1 MKWRIEAHG
10 LTRFSH
16 AWHQSYEHENLHMTF
31 KDKYELFAAENES
44 RNIDAREHALGTR
57 EEIQVCC
64 SGCTHGKI
72 CMLRWPKGAVRFCD
86 LTPKP

>member
-1 MKWRIEAHG
+1 MMRAPGSG

-31 KDKYELFAAENES
+31 KDNYELFAAENES

-57 EEIQVCC
+57 EEIQVCRSC
-64 SGCTHGKI
+64 YTQGKI
-72 CMLRWPKGAVRFCD
+72 CMLRWPQGAVRFCD
-86 LTPKP
+86 LSPKP

>member
-1 MKWRIEAHG
+1 MRASQAPG

-57 EEIQVCC
+57 EEIQVCRSC
-64 SGCTHGKI
+64 CTHGRSA
-72 CMLRWPKGAVRFCD
+72 CCD
-86 LTPKP
+86 GHREQCVLAT